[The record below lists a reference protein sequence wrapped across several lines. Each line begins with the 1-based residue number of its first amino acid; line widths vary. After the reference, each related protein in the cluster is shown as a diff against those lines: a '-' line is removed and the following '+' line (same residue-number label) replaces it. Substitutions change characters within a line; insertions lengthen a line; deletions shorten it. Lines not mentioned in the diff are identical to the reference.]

1 VALSPLGQRA
11 ESGARGIM
19 IDPISRFLLR
29 TRAAADGRDGDAE
42 TVVLMYHGVV
52 ARGGRPN
59 TRFDVAADAFA
70 RQLDLLA
77 AAGFVTARVA
87 DLAASPANG
96 RRRVAI
102 TFDDGFRNNIEGA
115 VRPLLDRRM
124 TASWFVVSDFVGEL
138 ASWVDGDR
146 SEREILSAPEL
157 RAMVAAGLEVGSH
170 TRRHLDLTRTAPDE
184 IEGEVAGSKRD
195 LELLLAAPVTT
206 FAYPYGRL
214 NDSVRAAVV
223 AAGYVAACAT
233 RSGSVRAADD
243 RYALHRVTIT
253 WHDTPSSFARKLAL
267 ADNDVAWGDV
277 ARHGVRHLHARLRA
291 GQAHTGKELL
301 P

>member
-1 VALSPLGQRA
+1 M
-11 ESGARGIM
+11 M

-29 TRAAADGRDGDAE
+29 TRAAADGRDGDPE

-59 TRFDVAADAFA
+59 TRFDVGADAFA

-77 AAGFVTARVA
+77 AAGFTTARVA
-87 DLAASPANG
+87 DLVAAPADVDAAPANG
-96 RRRVAI
+96 RRRAVI
-102 TFDDGFRNNIEGA
+102 TFDDGFRNNFEGA

-124 TASWFVVSDFVGEL
+124 TASWFVVSDFLGRL
-138 ASWVDGDR
+138 ASWMDGDR
-146 SEREILSAPEL
+146 REREILTAPEL
-157 RAMVAAGLEVGSH
+157 RAMTAAGLEVGSH
-170 TRRHLDLTRTAPDE
+170 TRRHLDLTKAAPGE

-195 LELLLAAPVTT
+195 LESLLSAPVRT

-214 NDSVRAAVV
+214 NDFVRAAVL

-233 RSGSVRAADD
+233 RSGSVRTADD
-243 RYALHRVTIT
+243 RYALRRITIT
-253 WHDTPSSFARKLAL
+253 WGDTPSSFARKLAL
-267 ADNDVAWGDV
+267 ADNDVAWGNV

-291 GQAHTGKELL
+291 G
-301 P
+301 